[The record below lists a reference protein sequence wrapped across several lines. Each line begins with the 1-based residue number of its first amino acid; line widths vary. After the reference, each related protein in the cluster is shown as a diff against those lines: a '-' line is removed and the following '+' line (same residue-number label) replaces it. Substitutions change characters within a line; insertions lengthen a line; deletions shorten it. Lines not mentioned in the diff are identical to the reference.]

1 MCTLVQGTVD
11 TGEAHAWNLV
21 QIDGTFYY
29 TDCTSVSLDKNGEA
43 VDEFLVGQDT
53 MFKLSVTP
61 KNNDIESTYSNISKD
76 DWSKEHSICKGNH
89 TLDKTSQA
97 QATCEE

>member
-1 MCTLVQGTVD
+1 MTSVLDGYAVCDGFANLFHYMASSAGLLTLFEEGPAKGSGLQ
-11 TGEAHAWNLV
+11 HAWNLV

-53 MFKLSVTP
+53 MFK
-61 KNNDIESTYSNISKD
+61 
-76 DWSKEHSICKGNH
+76 
-89 TLDKTSQA
+89 
-97 QATCEE
+97 

>member
-1 MCTLVQGTVD
+1 MTGAVLDGYAVCDGYAYLFHYMANAAGLLTLVEHGVLK
-11 TGEAHAWNLV
+11 GSGNHAWNLV

-61 KNNDIESTYSNISKD
+61 KNNDIEIL
-76 DWSKEHSICKGNH
+76 C
-89 TLDKTSQA
+89 QV
-97 QATCEE
+97 